1 MLLMMIRRVVEI
13 WRECPPRSG
22 GPFLFGE
29 FGIADT
35 TFAPVYSRII
45 SYRLSSDPVVGQFG
59 TALSAL
65 PTWQEW
71 VTVVMRETAV
81 IDMTER

>member
-13 WRECPPRSG
+13 WRECLARSG

-29 FGIADT
+29 FGVADAM
-35 TFAPVYSRII
+35 FAPVYPRII

-71 VTVVMRETAV
+71 VTAAMRETAV
-81 IDMTER
+81 IDMMER